1 MFNYD
6 KLFDDDDVKNE
17 ISINKRI
24 TKSLD
29 F

>member
-6 KLFDDDDVKNE
+6 KLFDDDDIKNE
-17 ISINKRI
+17 ISINKNE
-24 TKSLD
+24 TKNVD